1 MNTVIIRTEAERCLR
16 ELRTNKFIL
25 TAEKATAY
33 ASLATS
39 YFFAYFEVTGK
50 SFRPSI
56 EILCELNIHPDT
68 EVACI
73 GLEALFPNLIEKL
86 NDSFTPKSCEL
97 YDHVFAQVI
106 SFCCQLPEGEE
117 LKSSLQQVGHR
128 DETAIL
134 VRKFKLN
141 QRLQKLSPDRKLK
154 KILLLSRVT
163 IGADVA
169 VTSVMIAH
177 LKQQFPT
184 SELIIM
190 GSSKL
195 SELYGGDP
203 QIRVKEINYG
213 RGSSLIARLNSWL
226 QVKAAVQAEV
236 VGLSPDQY
244 CIFDPDSRLTQLGLL
259 PLLEPDIES
268 GCYYFFESRSFL
280 YPESRKIGQL
290 TSSWMNEVL
299 GTTCQHFPFISLT
312 ARSLSPGQEIADQLR
327 SNGKRRIIS
336 LSFGVGG
343 NLTKRISE
351 EFENELLQVLLNDSI
366 VILDKGAGTEESES
380 VNRVV
385 SLLQD
390 QGRTIV
396 ELNEQN
402 YPSTLNVNLQQ
413 PDLVVWQGSIGS
425 FASLIA
431 SSDEYLGYDSSG
443 QHLAAALGVPSI
455 TIFVNSGNEI
465 FAQRWQSSGAGRT
478 EIAPV
483 ETSQIHSNPQLTK
496 HLIQRILQLHQSF
509 NS

>member
-1 MNTVIIRTEAERCLR
+1 MIIKTETEQCLN
-16 ELRTNKFIL
+16 ELRTNKLTL

-33 ASLATS
+33 ACLAVS
-39 YFFAYFEVTGK
+39 HFFEYNKAIGK
-50 SFRPSI
+50 SFRPAI
-56 EILCELNIHPDT
+56 EILCELNTHPDT
-68 EVACI
+68 EIARI
-73 GLEALFPNLIEKL
+73 GLSALFPNLIEKL
-86 NDSFTPKSCEL
+86 NDSFTPRNCEL

-106 SFCCQLPEGEE
+106 SFCCQLPEGSA
-117 LKSSLQQVGHR
+117 LKAALDQVGIK

-141 QRLQKLSPDRKLK
+141 QRLQKLSPDRKMK
-154 KILLLSRVT
+154 KILVLSRVT
-163 IGADVA
+163 IGADIA
-169 VTSVMIAH
+169 VTSVIISH
-177 LKQQFPT
+177 LKQQFPAT
-184 SELIIM
+184 ELVIL
-190 GSSKL
+190 GSPKL
-195 SELYGGDP
+195 TELYGGDL
-203 QIRVKEINYG
+203 QIRVREINYG
-213 RGSSLIARLNSWL
+213 RSSSLIARLNIWL
-226 QVKAAVQAEV
+226 EVKAAVQAEV
-236 VGLSPDQY
+236 LGLDPDQF

-259 PLLEPDIES
+259 PLVKPDIES

-280 YPESRKIGQL
+280 YPEPQKIGQL

-299 GTTCQHFPFISLT
+299 GITCQHFPFISLS
-312 ARSLSPGQEIADQLR
+312 AKSLSRGQEIADQLR
-327 SNGKRRIIS
+327 SNDERRIIS

-366 VILDKGAGTEESES
+366 VILDKGASTEETES

-385 SLLQD
+385 SLLQN
-390 QGRTIV
+390 QRKTIV

-425 FASLIA
+425 FASFIA

-478 EIAPV
+478 EIIPL
-483 ETSQIHSNPQLTK
+483 ESSQIHSNPQLTK
-496 HLIQRILQLHQSF
+496 LIIQRILQLHQSF
-509 NS
+509 NC